1 MQRLLDVLQ
10 NELLP
15 RLDIGDGRLFPLPN
29 GGEHRT
35 AALVP
40 AAPEYDFSHRYL
52 EIMWLL
58 DGAAHIDLG
67 GKVFALQ
74 PGDCCFIAPQ
84 TMHAELYDA
93 RTPPHRSLWFC
104 YRSGYVSGGLFS
116 YQPVGRGKVIGYAAA
131 PAPPSMEEVLS
142 ALLSEMPRD
151 DASTRETICRPLL
164 LALVHL
170 WKRALDE
177 TELAQDGTSST
188 EAVSQRAL
196 HFLEVYYAKPL
207 ALADVARA
215 ANLSPSHLAA
225 LFKRETGKT
234 IIEALTEIRLRH
246 ARRLLLERNASVAHI
261 ARACG
266 FGSIEHF
273 SRVFHRAENV
283 PPSRY
288 GK

>member
-1 MQRLLDVLQ
+1 MQRISEVLQ

-15 RLDIGDGRLFPLPN
+15 RFAAGDGRLFPLPD
-29 GGEHRT
+29 GGENRSPT
-35 AALVP
+35 LAP
-40 AAPEYDFSHRYL
+40 AAPEYDFSHAHL

-84 TMHAELYDA
+84 MMHAELYDA
-93 RTPPHRSLWFC
+93 RTPPYHSLWFS
-104 YRSGYVSGGLFS
+104 YLAGRIGSALFA
-116 YQPVGRGKVIGYAAA
+116 YQPIGRGEIVSYVPVSA
-131 PAPPSMEEVLS
+131 PASVEEVLS
-142 ALLSEMPRD
+142 ALHREMPRD
-151 DASTRETICRPLL
+151 DASTRGTICRPLI
-164 LALVHL
+164 LALAHL
-170 WKRALDE
+170 WKRSLDE
-177 TELAQDGTSST
+177 MEVAQDSAISN
-188 EAVSQRAL
+188 EAASQRAL
-196 HFLEVYYAKPL
+196 HFLEAYYARPL
-207 ALADVARA
+207 ALSDVARA

-225 LFKRETGKT
+225 VFKRETGKT
-234 IIEALTEIRLRH
+234 VIEALTEIRLRH
-246 ARRLLLERNASVAHI
+246 ARRLLLEGNASVAQI

-273 SRVFHRAENV
+273 SRVFRRAENV